1 MRAARVMI
9 SFHLVFTAKF
19 SVSQRLDAKDGD
31 EVQFLF
37 YRERGAPILEDGS
50 NRRKLAGIWV
60 VAQFAGSN
68 FSRVSPN
75 RRKMASII
83 SSSISVSTPLSRM
96 TGYEVKTYGN

>member
-9 SFHLVFTAKF
+9 SFHLVFRAKF

-50 NRRKLAGIWV
+50 NRRKLAGIWRGRGLRTRHRRQRPP
-60 VAQFAGSN
+60 ALPGRPTSASP
-68 FSRVSPN
+68 PN
-75 RRKMASII
+75 RA
-83 SSSISVSTPLSRM
+83 
-96 TGYEVKTYGN
+96 GYFRTDWLR